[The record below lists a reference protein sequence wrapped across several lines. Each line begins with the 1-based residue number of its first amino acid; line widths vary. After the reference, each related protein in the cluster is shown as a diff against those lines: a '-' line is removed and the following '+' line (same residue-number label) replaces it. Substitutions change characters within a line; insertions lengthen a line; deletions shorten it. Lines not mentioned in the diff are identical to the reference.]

1 MFTIT
6 SPERERRRLQAEQ
19 ARIAREQ
26 LRDQA
31 RLDKQQ
37 RHDDAKA
44 ERERAAELRA
54 EQKKRRGRSRTEQD
68 RKDSED
74 RWKLIGARWAA
85 RAQVLGRL
93 AVMSVTNL
101 GVNLVAVGGQYMV
114 FIALGVPAWAAAT
127 GAAIVESVAVY
138 VSWHAH
144 VALREGDAAWGLRM
158 RSYLI
163 GAAAAWLSY
172 THVPETPELFA
183 ACSLISPWLWAMHS
197 RHLHRQ
203 DLREAGLIDPR
214 APKFSPL
221 RWALHTKETFA
232 AFRWAVGEGVQSPQ
246 VAVSVVRE
254 RRAVRMTWESVED
267 TKAAVIAAQR
277 ATVQLTLTHMAAL
290 TEELYGADPDA
301 VQAKANAERF
311 INRVGAGL
319 VPRYVPQLV
328 PALEAGD
335 GGGPSATNGADDPH
349 TKWWMRMFR
358 LPGTDADQADEQ
370 GAEKEADEQTED
382 ADEKPRPAAD
392 EGADEKPKPKADEKP
407 ASRGRRTGGRR
418 TNPRTVRVS
427 KGGPST
433 RTSKPSAAPESVD
446 DLMPLGLRV
455 ADELAKNSVRL
466 TRDNL
471 RAAVQATGQPISN
484 DRTGALLKRLRAEAP
499 SARTGADESRPSAR
513 TVRAANGGPSAAR
526 IEAHERIVRAD
537 ETHTD
542 TPGETT

>member
-1 MFTIT
+1 MFT

-26 LRDQA
+26 LRDEA
-31 RLDKQQ
+31 RLAKQQ

-44 ERERAAELRA
+44 ERERANELRA
-54 EQKKRRGRSRTEQD
+54 EQKKRRGRSRDEQD

-74 RWKLIGARWAA
+74 RWKLIGARWCP
-85 RAQVLGRL
+85 RAQVVGRL

-197 RHLHRQ
+197 RHLHRK

-221 RWALHTKETFA
+221 RWALHTGETFA
-232 AFRWAVGEGVQSPQ
+232 AFRWAIGEGVQSPQ
-246 VAVSVVRE
+246 TAVAVVRE
-254 RRAVRMTWESVED
+254 RRAVRMTWASVED
-267 TKAAVIAAQR
+267 TRTAVIAAQR
-277 ATVQLTLTHMAAL
+277 ATVELTLTHMAAL
-290 TEELYGADPDA
+290 TQELYGADPDA
-301 VQAKANAERF
+301 VKAVEEAKRF

-328 PALEAGD
+328 RELEAGD
-335 GGGPSATNGADDPH
+335 GGGPSATNGADGPH
-349 TKWWMRMFR
+349 AKWWTRMFR
-358 LPGTDADQADEQ
+358 PAGTGADEK
-370 GAEKEADEQTED
+370 GDGADEK
-382 ADEKPRPAAD
+382 ADEKPRPQAD
-392 EGADEKPKPKADEKP
+392 ERADGADGKGDEKPDEKLAP
-407 ASRGRRTGGRR
+407 RGRRTGGRR
-418 TNPRTVRVS
+418 TNPRTVRVN
-427 KGGPST
+427 KGGPSA

-446 DLMPLGLRV
+446 DLMPLGLRI
-455 ADELAKNSVRL
+455 AGELEKSSVRL

-484 DRTGALLKRLRAEAP
+484 DRTGLLLKRLRAEAP
-499 SARTGADESRPSAR
+499 NGRTGADESRLSAR
-513 TVRAANGGPSAAR
+513 TVRAANGGPSATR
-526 IEAHERIVRAD
+526 IETHERIVQAD
-537 ETHTD
+537 ETHND